1 MHTKNALYLIDLL
14 TNLNY
19 NFMKKL
25 LQSLFILMLCA
36 SSAIAQ
42 DRTITGTVTGKD
54 DGLPIPGV
62 SVKITG
68 TQNGTS
74 TDGSGKF
81 VLKAAPGAS
90 SIEVSSIGYQKQV
103 VSIGSSNVINVVLA
117 TDAQQLGEVVVTAMG
132 QTKLAKTLGY
142 ANTTVKA
149 DEITK
154 ANNVNAL
161 TGIQGKVAGVSISS
175 SGSVG
180 GSTKVVIRGISSFS
194 GNQPLYIV
202 DGVPIS
208 DNNATRGSAAVKT
221 NESVS
226 ATRTV
231 DLGNQVNDINPDD
244 IESMSILKGASA
256 TALYGSRAAHGV
268 VMITTK
274 SGKFSDKLKVT
285 YSGAINFSNLLM
297 TPTTQNVFGQGWPNF
312 AFEENGS
319 WGPRLAGQVQDWG
332 TEVNG
337 VRQKKPYAYVENNVR
352 NFYQTGLDHTN
363 DISISGGNEHNS
375 FFFSYGNVG
384 QRGITPGNVDRYSRN
399 NFSLRTNTKYGN
411 FEANFSLNYVR
422 KDANLIFSG
431 QGSADGGHTLYQE
444 LIQTP
449 VDINITSLKDY
460 NNIYNNDDNFY
471 TLYASNPYKA
481 IRDNKAI
488 VQDDRVYGKVD
499 LSYKLM
505 KGLTAIGRLGGD
517 FSSTEVKDFGAVV
530 AFSPTSFSALNKKA
544 PVTGRYGENYR
555 RNNQIDATLMLQGEY
570 KLTEDLALNATVGG
584 NYNQRG
590 YNSLDAYV
598 TGLNVPEWYSLLN
611 TSGAPVNTSEN
622 VKRRLF
628 GAFGA
633 FDFSFKDFLYAN
645 VALRNDWSST
655 LPPKKNSYFYA
666 GANASLLLT
675 ELFKDLKS
683 ETVNMIKLRAAY
695 GKTGSDAS
703 PYLTY
708 TTFENAKTSLPS
720 GFLTLPLGGVAGLQH
735 TKRLGNLD
743 LLPEMTTE
751 VEFGTEV
758 RFFNNRLGLDAS
770 YYNRKTKNQI
780 AVTNLPPETG
790 YTTYTRNMGN
800 IQNRGVELAL
810 TGTPVKSKDFEWNTS
825 VNFTKNASKVL
836 SLYGG
841 TNEYTIISAYQVD
854 YVAEVGRPL
863 GTYKVPM
870 VETVQSGPDAGK
882 VIVQANGFPKIAL
895 NGKRELG
902 QSNPDFEIGFS
913 NKFTYKDFSLSTMID
928 WRKGG
933 YFYSYT
939 SQLNNFV
946 GNSTETVF
954 NYRQPFVV
962 PNSVKE
968 LGIVNGVMTYGENN
982 NQISINNTNAYW
994 NSATNFD
1001 MYSHAVL
1008 KRDFVKL
1015 REVVLTYSLP
1025 KTITSKLKL
1034 QRVDFS
1040 LVGRNLLIFTPASNN
1055 FVDPEASNFGNDVNS
1070 NFGEFAT
1077 GPSIRS
1083 IGGSLKITF

>member
-1 MHTKNALYLIDLL
+1 
-14 TNLNY
+14 
-19 NFMKKL
+19 MKKL
-25 LQSLFILMLCA
+25 LQSLFMLVFIA
-36 SSAIAQ
+36 GAAMAQ

-62 SVKITG
+62 SVKIVG
-68 TQNGTS
+68 TANGTS
-74 TDGSGKF
+74 TDANGKYALKITSGQN
-81 VLKAAPGAS
+81 
-90 SIEVSSIGYQKQV
+90 SIEVSSIGYLTQRV
-103 VSIGSSNVINVVLA
+103 AIGSSNVINVALA

-132 QTKLAKTLGY
+132 QTKLSKTLGY

-180 GSTKVVIRGISSFS
+180 GSTKVIIRGVSSFS

-208 DNNATRGSAAVKT
+208 DNNATRGSSATKT
-221 NESVS
+221 TESVS
-226 ATRTV
+226 PSRTV

-274 SGKFSDKLKVT
+274 SGKFNDKLKIT

-319 WGPRLAGQVQDWG
+319 WGPRLTGRVQDWG

-337 VRQKKPYAYVENNVR
+337 VRQQKPYGYVEDNIR

-363 DISISGGNEHNS
+363 DISLTAGNEHNS
-375 FFFSYGNVG
+375 FVFSYGNVG
-384 QRGITPGNVDRYSRN
+384 QRGITPGNIDRYSRN
-399 NFSLRTNTKYGN
+399 NFSLRTNSKYGN
-411 FEANFSLNYVR
+411 FEANFALNYVR
-422 KDANLIFSG
+422 KDANLVFSG
-431 QGSADGGHTLYQE
+431 QSTADGGHTLYQE
-444 LIQTP
+444 IIQTP

-471 TLYASNPYKA
+471 TLYASNPYKVV
-481 IRDNKAI
+481 RDNKAV

-499 LSYKLM
+499 LSYKIM

-517 FSSTEVKDFGAVV
+517 FSSTEIKDFGAVV
-530 AFSPTSFSALNKKA
+530 AFSPGSFSLLGKKA

-555 RNNQIDATLMLQGEY
+555 RNNQIDATVMLQGDY
-570 KLTEDLALNATVGG
+570 KITEDLSLNATVGG

-611 TSGAPVNTSEN
+611 TSGSPVNTSEN
-622 VKRRLF
+622 VRRRLF

-633 FDFSFKDFLYAN
+633 FDFSYKDFLFVN
-645 VALRNDWSST
+645 FALRNDWSST
-655 LPPKKNSYFYA
+655 LPPDKNSYFYA

-683 ETVNMIKLRAAY
+683 DQVNQIKLRAAY
-695 GKTGSDAS
+695 GKTGNDAS
-703 PYLTY
+703 NYLIYNTY
-708 TTFENAKTSLPS
+708 ENARTTLPN
-720 GFLTLPLGGVAGLQH
+720 GFLTLPLNGVAGLQH

-743 LLPEMTTE
+743 LRPEMTTE
-751 VEFGTEV
+751 MEFGTEL
-758 RFFNNRLGLDAS
+758 RFFGNRLGLDAS
-770 YYNRKTKNQI
+770 YYNRKTKDQI
-780 AVTNLPPETG
+780 FNPGLPPETG
-790 YTTYTRNMGN
+790 YTTYTRNVGS

-810 TGTPVKSKDFEWNTS
+810 TGTPVKSGDFEWNTGI
-825 VNFTKNASKVL
+825 NFTKNVSKVL
-836 SLYGG
+836 SLFEG
-841 TNEYTIISAYQVD
+841 TNELTIISAYQVD
-854 YVAEVGRPL
+854 YVAQVGRPL
-863 GTYKVPM
+863 GTYKVPV
-870 VETVQSGPDAGK
+870 VERVASGPDAGK
-882 VIVQANGFPKIAL
+882 IIVQANGFPKIAL
-895 NGKRELG
+895 NTKREIG
-902 QSNPDFEIGFS
+902 QSGPDFEVGFS
-913 NKFTYKDFSLSTMID
+913 NRFAYKNFSLSTLID

-954 NYRQPFVV
+954 NYRQPFVL

-968 LGIVNGVMTYGENN
+968 LGVVNGVMTYGENN
-982 NQISINNTNAYW
+982 NQISINNINAYW

-1008 KRDFVKL
+1008 KRDFLKL

-1025 KTITSKLKL
+1025 KTFVSKLKL
-1034 QRVDFS
+1034 QKVDVS
-1040 LVGRNLLIFTPASNN
+1040 LVGRNLLIFTPDSNN
-1055 FVDPEASNFGNDVNS
+1055 FVDPEGSNFGNDVNS
-1070 NFGEFAT
+1070 NFGEFAA
-1077 GPSIRS
+1077 GPSLRTV
-1083 IGGSLKITF
+1083 GGSLKITF